1 MRYLLDTSVCVVL
14 IRGRANLSSALGV
27 PLPPVE
33 ACAVSV
39 ITAAEL
45 EVGVQRSVRPRA
57 QRLAVDGLLACFSV
71 LPFEVAAARD
81 YGVIR
86 TELERAGTPIG
97 PLDLLIAAHARSLG
111 LTVMTGNVGEF
122 RRVKGLP
129 VLPWNY
135 RPAQQRHTTGVA
147 ELSDGT
153 G

>member
-1 MRYLLDTSVCVVL
+1 MRYLLDTSVCVAL
-14 IRGRANLSSALGV
+14 IRGRAGSSSALGV

-33 ACAVSV
+33 ACVVSV

-45 EVGVQRSVRPRA
+45 EVGVQRSVRPRQ
-57 QRLAVDGLLACFSV
+57 QRLAVDGLLACFPV

-111 LTVMTGNVGEF
+111 RTVVTGNVGEF
-122 RRVKGLP
+122 RRVKGLS
-129 VLPWNY
+129 VLPWN
-135 RPAQQRHTTGVA
+135 
-147 ELSDGT
+147 
-153 G
+153 